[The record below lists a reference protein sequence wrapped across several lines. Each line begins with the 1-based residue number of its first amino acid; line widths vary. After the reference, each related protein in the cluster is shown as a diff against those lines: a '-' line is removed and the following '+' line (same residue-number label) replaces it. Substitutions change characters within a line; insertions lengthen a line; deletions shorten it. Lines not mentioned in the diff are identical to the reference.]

1 MRSLRFLLG
10 TFLMGTVLLLVGNSC
25 TEQNPVYEKTIV
37 TKDGTPGDLEV
48 FVRIGTV
55 AGPYASSAEVRIYLT
70 EQDRTNNIPYGF
82 NLTDPDDPIM
92 KGALFVGLP
101 FAKYYIQARW
111 RATPTDPWKIGN
123 DESFVPLGKKTQ
135 HHITVI

>member
-1 MRSLRFLLG
+1 MRTYRFFLS
-10 TFLMGTVLLLVGNSC
+10 TFLMGAVLLLVGNSC

-37 TKDGTPGDLEV
+37 TSDGAPGDLEV
-48 FVRIGTV
+48 FVRIGTE
-55 AGPYASSAEVRIYLT
+55 AGPFASSAEVRIYLT

-82 NLTDPDDPIM
+82 QITDPDDPIK

-101 FAKYYIQARW
+101 YAKYYIQARW

-123 DESFVPLGKKTQ
+123 GEQFCYLGKKTQ
-135 HHITVI
+135 YHVVVN